1 MLTTGLGPYSKRFVE
16 HFCAKS
22 QAGRGDNQVID
33 GAVHSR
39 IVSRA
44 KPHRSKIQTTMIQV
58 TPIPAFRDNYIW
70 AIHDE
75 KNAIVVDPGDAAPVF
90 AFLRDR
96 KLTLNSI
103 LITHHHNDHIGGN
116 RELLAHY
123 PVPVYGPAGEAI
135 DTLTT
140 RLTENDEITLAAF
153 DLTFKVLDIPGHTA
167 GHIAY
172 VGNGMVFC
180 GDTLFACGC
189 GRLFEGTP
197 AQMHS
202 SLSKLAALA
211 GETKVYCA
219 HEYTLANIAFARA
232 VEPGN
237 DALLKREFVER
248 DKRGRDIPTVPST
261 IALELDTNPFMRSH
275 VPTVRQAA
283 NNRAGKTHSTPV
295 EVLATIREW
304 KNNF

>member
-1 MLTTGLGPYSKRFVE
+1 MKFT
-16 HFCAKS
+16 
-22 QAGRGDNQVID
+22 
-33 GAVHSR
+33 
-39 IVSRA
+39 
-44 KPHRSKIQTTMIQV
+44 KPDRSKLQMTMYTIS
-58 TPIPAFRDNYIW
+58 PIPAFRDNYIW
-70 AIHDE
+70 AIHDD
-75 KNAIVVDPGDAAPVF
+75 KNAIIVDPGDAAPVM

-103 LITHHHNDHIGGN
+103 LITHHHNDHVGGN
-116 RELLAHY
+116 RELLKQF

-140 RLTENDEITLAAF
+140 RLKENDEITLTAF
-153 DLTFKVLDIPGHTA
+153 NLTFKILDIPGHTA

-172 VGNGMVFC
+172 VGHGMVFC

-197 AQMHS
+197 AQMYN
-202 SLSKLAALA
+202 SLGKLAALP

-232 VEPGN
+232 VEPDN
-237 DALLKREFVER
+237 DALLKREFADRE
-248 DKRGRDIPTVPST
+248 KRGQNIPTVPST
-261 IALELDTNPFMRSH
+261 IAMELDTNPFMRSH
-275 VPTVRQAA
+275 VPAVMRAA
-283 NNRAGKTHSTPV
+283 SERSGMSHAKPV
-295 EVLATIREW
+295 DVLATIREW